1 VNKVLLGLLL
11 GAVLG
16 AIDGMS
22 AWFTPEVRPEI
33 ATIIIGSTFKGL
45 VAGVLIGLFA
55 RKVKSLPLGII
66 FGLAIGALLA
76 FAIAAMPDAIT
87 GKHYYKEIMVPGS
100 LVGLIVG
107 YATQKFGTAPAG
119 ANART

>member
-1 VNKVLLGLLL
+1 MNKVLLGLLL

-16 AIDGMS
+16 AIDGLT
-22 AWFTPEVRPEI
+22 AWFTPAVRPEM

-45 VAGVLIGLFA
+45 VGGILIGFFA
-55 RKVKSLPLGII
+55 RKVKSLPLGIL

-76 FAIAAMPDAIT
+76 LAIAAMPDAIT
-87 GKHYYKEIMVPGS
+87 GKHYYPQIIIPGS

-107 YATQKFGTAPAG
+107 YATQKYGAAPVTAT
-119 ANART
+119 R